1 MLATFPNEMLANRQK
16 RPRDIIEVPCV
27 SMEHAL
33 AELPDELLEMI
44 VLRLPV
50 AAVVALGSCCARLH
64 RIAASAWALF
74 EALGDADRAAFFH
87 RLSNALPP
95 AKIDQ
100 ATTAGKTPLDRLPD
114 QLLEPIVH
122 CLPVA
127 AVVALGSCSVRL
139 QMK

>member
-1 MLATFPNEMLANRQK
+1 MQRRKRARDDIEAARGTMLLT
-16 RPRDIIEVPCV
+16 
-27 SMEHAL
+27 
-33 AELPDELLEMI
+33 ELPDELLEMI